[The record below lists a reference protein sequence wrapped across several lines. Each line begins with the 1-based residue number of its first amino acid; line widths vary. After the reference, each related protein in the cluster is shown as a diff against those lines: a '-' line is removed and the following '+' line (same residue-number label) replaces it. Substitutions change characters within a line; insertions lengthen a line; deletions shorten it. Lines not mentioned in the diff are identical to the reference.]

1 MSSRLRL
8 QTAVTV
14 AVFATVSIVEAQT
27 SSIPRTPS
35 GQPDLS
41 GTYDIATLT
50 PLQRPERFGN
60 KAFLTEEEAQ
70 PKEDFFWPN

>member
-50 PLQRPERFGN
+50 PLKSPERLCN
-60 KAFLTEEEAQ
+60 KSFLTE
-70 PKEDFFWPN
+70 D